1 MKQISTAGRKIL
13 PADAVCAGEHKML
26 SRLFK
31 KSGVSW
37 IVAGLGNPDK
47 KYEGSR
53 HNMGFIAMD
62 HIAKKHGM
70 YVNRSKFRALTAT
83 RKEECGQVLY
93 MKPLT
98 YMNRSGDAIGE
109 AARFYKVP
117 ADHVIVLCDDI
128 TLPAGT
134 IRIRAKG
141 EAGGHNGLKSIISA
155 LGSNEFPRIKIGV
168 GNDTPSGD
176 ELIDFVLGKPCEED
190 LKAIMNRMDDIF
202 SAQELIK
209 EGQLELAQS
218 RYNRGKAE

>member
-1 MKQISTAGRKIL
+1 M
-13 PADAVCAGEHKML
+13 
-26 SRLFK
+26 
-31 KSGVSW
+31 SW
-37 IVAGLGNPDK
+37 IVAGLGNPDS
-47 KYEGSR
+47 KYEGTR

-62 HIAKKHGM
+62 HIAEKKGIS
-70 YVNRSKFRALTAT
+70 VTRAKFRSLTALK
-83 RKEECGQVLY
+83 KEECGQVLY

-117 ADHVIVLCDDI
+117 ADHVIMICDDI

-155 LGSNEFPRIKIGV
+155 LGSSMFPRIKVGV
-168 GNDTPSGD
+168 GNGAPSGD
-176 ELIDFVLGKPCEED
+176 ELIDFVLGKPNEED
-190 LKAIMNRMDDIF
+190 LKAIMSRMDDIF
-202 SAQELIK
+202 SSQELIK

-218 RYNRGKAE
+218 RYNKGKSE

>member
-1 MKQISTAGRKIL
+1 MF
-13 PADAVCAGEHKML
+13 

-37 IVAGLGNPDK
+37 IVAGLGNPDS
-47 KYEGSR
+47 KYEGTR

-62 HIAKKHGM
+62 HIAEKKGIS
-70 YVNRSKFRALTAT
+70 VTRARFRSLTAVS
-83 RKEECGQVLY
+83 REDCGQVLY

-109 AARFYKVP
+109 AARFYKIP
-117 ADHVIVLCDDI
+117 ADHIIVICDDI

-141 EAGGHNGLKSIISA
+141 ESGGHNGLKSIISA
-155 LGSNEFPRIKIGV
+155 LGSSEFPRIKVGV
-168 GNDTPSGD
+168 GNGTPSGD
-176 ELIDFVLGKPCEED
+176 ELVDFVLGKPDAED
-190 LKAIMNRMDDIF
+190 LRAIMSRMDDIF
-202 SAQELIK
+202 SSQELIK

-218 RYNRGKAE
+218 RYNKGKAE

>member
-1 MKQISTAGRKIL
+1 M
-13 PADAVCAGEHKML
+13 
-26 SRLFK
+26 
-31 KSGVSW
+31 SW
-37 IVAGLGNPDK
+37 IVAGLGNPDS
-47 KYEGSR
+47 KYEGTR

-62 HIAKKHGM
+62 HIAEKKGIS
-70 YVNRSKFRALTAT
+70 VTRAKFRSLTALK
-83 RKEECGQVLY
+83 KEECGQVLY

-117 ADHVIVLCDDI
+117 ADHVIVICDDI

-155 LGSNEFPRIKIGV
+155 LGSSMFPRIKVGV
-168 GNDTPSGD
+168 GNGAPSGD
-176 ELIDFVLGKPCEED
+176 ELIDFVLGKPNEED
-190 LKAIMNRMDDIF
+190 LKAIMSRMDDIF
-202 SAQELIK
+202 SSQELIK

-218 RYNRGKAE
+218 RCNKGKSE

>member
-1 MKQISTAGRKIL
+1 M
-13 PADAVCAGEHKML
+13 
-26 SRLFK
+26 
-31 KSGVSW
+31 SW
-37 IVAGLGNPDK
+37 IVAGLGNPDS
-47 KYEGSR
+47 KYEGTR

-62 HIAKKHGM
+62 HIAEKKGIS
-70 YVNRSKFRALTAT
+70 VTRAKFRSLTALK
-83 RKEECGQVLY
+83 KEECGQVLY

-117 ADHVIVLCDDI
+117 ADHVIVICDDI

-155 LGSNEFPRIKIGV
+155 LGSSMFPRIKVGV
-168 GNDTPSGD
+168 GNGAPSGD
-176 ELIDFVLGKPCEED
+176 ELIDFVLGKPNEED
-190 LKAIMNRMDDIF
+190 LKAIMSRMDDIF
-202 SAQELIK
+202 SSQELIK

-218 RYNRGKAE
+218 RYNKGKSE